1 MANRVEVIRL
11 AFEADLSDMRKELAK
26 LPEISSKE
34 AKKMVSALER
44 QYKRAEKAA
53 KKTAK
58 AQKDSAAKVQAGF
71 ESAKQAATGFGG
83 AIGGVGG
90 QVEAFARS
98 ALEAGKAMGPMGLAA
113 GGTAIAVVGLGMAGI
128 AAAGQIV
135 ALVDAAGEAVE
146 RLDEISGT
154 EPLPPET
161 IAALEEWEQA
171 ALGAE
176 VSSLRLTAVMGGV
189 MADTWTDSIPLVSG
203 LTEILANVVV
213 KVGEWSDELI
223 GLARGLAAVMSVGAS
238 EAIIYGISLNAIG
251 DDARAGAEGLV
262 DLAKAT
268 EDAAKIPDEGP
279 SYKAF
284 LKARADAEKA
294 AAAASREHAKSVAE
308 AEREKAKATQESL
321 KAIKEQQSAQDK
333 LAKITT
339 TANADL
345 LTDEGKINQAHADRI
360 EAIAEIALASK
371 DAGAVQ
377 EAIASAD
384 ERQIRELQTLETE
397 RAENEKQLLREIN
410 ELDMQIRESMKARA
424 VDAVAQTLGDID
436 LIASSIGGTIG
447 TLGDLRINMIEETF
461 NANAAAIEKEG
472 EKRRAMKEENI
483 ASLLE
488 AGKID
493 QAEADRRLEHIDEL
507 EKADKKKIKKLE
519 KLSEAAAL
527 KSFKVQQASQKAQ
540 AIIDGA
546 RAALALIPAF
556 AFLGPGAPF
565 AAATIATAATST
577 QLAVISAQKPP
588 DFPTGGLV
596 ADRLPGGAAANGDHF
611 AISAQASEGIV
622 TGRGMDALGRDG
634 LDAINT
640 QGGGGGNTFI
650 LKLNEQ
656 VIARAILGVPGL
668 ARQIV
673 GELQAEMRITAGRV
687 AVYGSG

>member
-1 MANRVEVIRL
+1 MANREEVIRL

-34 AKKMVSALER
+34 AKKMVSALEK

-98 ALEAGKAMGPMGLAA
+98 AIEAGKAMGPMGLAA

-146 RLDEISGT
+146 RLEEISGT
-154 EPLPPET
+154 EPLPAST

-171 ALGAE
+171 SLGAE
-176 VSSLRLTAVMGGV
+176 ASSLRLTAVIGGV
-189 MADTWTDSIPLVSG
+189 MADAWADSIPIISTMSDTLSD
-203 LTEILANVVV
+203 LFIE
-213 KVGEWSDELI
+213 VGEWKAEIL
-223 GLARGLAAVMSVGAS
+223 GFTRGLVALGSLGLSEVLVYAAGLHDIGAAAAVAS
-238 EAIIYGISLNAIG
+238 
-251 DDARAGAEGLV
+251 EGLV

-345 LTDEGKINQAHADRI
+345 LTDEDKINQAHEDRI
-360 EAIAEIALASK
+360 EAIAEIALATK

-384 ERQIRELQTLETE
+384 ERRIRELTNLETE
-397 RAENEKQLLREIN
+397 RAESEKQLLREIN
-410 ELDMQIRESMKARA
+410 ELDMQMREAMKARA
-424 VDAVAQTLGDID
+424 VDAVAQTLADID
-436 LIASSIGGTIG
+436 LVASAIGGTIG

-527 KSFKVQQASQKAQ
+527 KSFKVQKAAQKAQ

-546 RAALALIPAF
+546 RAALALVPSF
-556 AFLGPGAPF
+556 AFLGPGAP
-565 AAATIATAATST
+565 AAAAAIATAATAT

-588 DFPTGGLV
+588 DFPVGGLV

-640 QGGGGGNTFI
+640 QGGGGGNTFV

>member
-1 MANRVEVIRL
+1 MANREEVIRL

-34 AKKMVSALER
+34 AKKMVSSLEK

-58 AQKDSAAKVQAGF
+58 AQKDSAAKVSAGF
-71 ESAKQAATGFGG
+71 ESAKQAAEGFGG
-83 AIGGVGG
+83 AIGGSAG
-90 QVEAFARS
+90 QIEKFARS
-98 ALEAGKAMGPMGLAA
+98 AFEASKALGPVGVGALAA
-113 GGTAIAVVGLGMAGI
+113 GLAIVGVGAAAFAAGSFIVGMIADAEELIDTLEPFTDGDIFAPVPAETQASIESFNDTMSGLSAIASRLKLEIGGDLANAYAGSAEAVLVATFAVADFVEHMGGLG
-128 AAAGQIV
+128 
-135 ALVDAAGEAVE
+135 AVV
-146 RLDEISGT
+146 
-154 EPLPPET
+154 ET
-161 IAALEEWEQA
+161 
-171 ALGAE
+171 
-176 VSSLRLTAVMGGV
+176 
-189 MADTWTDSIPLVSG
+189 
-203 LTEILANVVV
+203 VVHGPFV
-213 KVGEWSDELI
+213 
-223 GLARGLAAVMSVGAS
+223 GLARALKSTEGATV
-238 EAIIYGISLNAIG
+238 
-251 DDARAGAEGLV
+251 AGALEWAGYGEELESWRKSAKDTIDVAREEKEKV
-262 DLAKAT
+262 DEERKAT
-268 EDAAKIPDEGP
+268 ERAAAAK
-279 SYKAF
+279 
-284 LKARADAEKA
+284 KA
-294 AAAASREHAKSVAE
+294 AAAA
-308 AEREKAKATQESL
+308 ERAYQMAVRGAL

-345 LTDEGKINQAHADRI
+345 LTDEDKINQAHADRI
-360 EAIAEIALASK
+360 EAIAEIALAAK

-384 ERQIRELQTLETE
+384 ERRIRELQTLETE

-410 ELDMQIRESMKARA
+410 ELDMQMREAMKARA
-424 VDAVAQTLGDID
+424 VAAVAQTLADIG
-436 LIASSIGGTIG
+436 LVASAIGGTIG

-493 QAEADRRLEHIDEL
+493 QAEADKRLEHIDEL

-527 KSFKVQQASQKAQ
+527 KSFKGQKAAQKAQ
-540 AIIDGA
+540 AVIDGA
-546 RAALALIPAF
+546 RSALALVPAF
-556 AFLGPGAPF
+556 AFLGPGAP
-565 AAATIATAATST
+565 AAAAAVATTATAT